1 MFFSDYFQNSVLE
14 LLFSLTDIIIREFLS
29 LNKGEWFLNDVL
41 IEIDSSYAIIFFFFM
56 YKNTIIVIAYSL
68 K

>member
-1 MFFSDYFQNSVLE
+1 MFFSDYFQNSVLI
-14 LLFSLTDIIIREFLS
+14 TDIIIRKFLS
-29 LNKGEWFLNDVL
+29 LNKGEWFFNDIL

-56 YKNTIIVIAYSL
+56 HKNTIIVIAYSF

>member
-41 IEIDSSYAIIFFFFM
+41 IEIDSSYAIIFSFM